1 MFRSILLASSISLLA
16 GCGAEARLRPETI
29 SFAFA
34 QPASTS
40 PLTVGSVHVLSERIN
55 PMMPVDLS
63 ASAGNVTITFARKG
77 FGGATLALD
86 PRSLETR
93 ESSDH
98 LYPASTTRELTHTRV
113 AHVALDDGR
122 SLAFWTEGSPEAG
135 YRVLGAVERD
145 GEPRGA
151 TVVLTSESVDV
162 IGSPSAVTTDGHHVV
177 VTFFASTTDSF
188 ALLALPVDAS

>member
-1 MFRSILLASSISLLA
+1 MFRSILLVSTLSLLA
-16 GCGAEARLRPETI
+16 GCAAEARLRPETI
-29 SFAFA
+29 NFAVA

-40 PLTVGSVHVLSERIN
+40 PLTVGSVHVLGERIS

-63 ASAGNVTITFARKG
+63 ASAGKVTVTFARKG
-77 FGGATLALD
+77 LAGTTLALD
-86 PRSLETR
+86 PLSLQTE

-98 LYPASTTRELTHTRV
+98 LYPESTKRELTHTKV

-122 SLAFWTEGSPEAG
+122 RIAFWTDGNPEAG
-135 YRVLGAVERD
+135 YRVLAAVERD
-145 GEPRGA
+145 GEPQGA
-151 TVVLTSESVDV
+151 PVVLTSESVDV

-188 ALLALPVDAS
+188 ALLAVPVEAP